1 MLSWCDQFVGFECF
15 SVWKSNG
22 CDNVFIKIFLYNF
35 FYCTSITI
43 KTFRM
48 VMGVEVFM
56 ALEVLV
62 TTVEPILKNTIKV
75 V

>member
-1 MLSWCDQFVGFECF
+1 
-15 SVWKSNG
+15 
-22 CDNVFIKIFLYNF
+22 
-35 FYCTSITI
+35 
-43 KTFRM
+43 M